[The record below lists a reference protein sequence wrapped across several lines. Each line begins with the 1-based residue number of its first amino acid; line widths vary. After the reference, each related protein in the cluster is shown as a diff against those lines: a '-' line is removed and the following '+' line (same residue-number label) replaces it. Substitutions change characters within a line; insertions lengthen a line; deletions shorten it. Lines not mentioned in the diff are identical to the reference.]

1 MKKNGFKNSQHNTH
15 MLKSTVAKQGPGK
28 GDKLRVTK
36 QQQLKNNTGEGERG
50 EKKEAIKHMRTYK
63 RTRKKIK

>member
-1 MKKNGFKNSQHNTH
+1 
-15 MLKSTVAKQGPGK
+15 MLKSTVAKQGLGK

-50 EKKEAIKHMRTYK
+50 EKKEAIKHVRTYK